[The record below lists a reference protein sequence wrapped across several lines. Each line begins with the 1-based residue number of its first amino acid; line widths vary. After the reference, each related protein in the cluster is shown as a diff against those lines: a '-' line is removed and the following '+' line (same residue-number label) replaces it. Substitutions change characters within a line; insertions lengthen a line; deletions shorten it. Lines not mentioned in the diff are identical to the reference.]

1 MDHKNA
7 EDQFRVKLADRLGI
21 SYDELEEYGEDVEAN
36 HEEKG
41 SGDYGYF
48 IQFSEST
55 SQEILD
61 KIDRI
66 DRKRTVYFDLE
77 ELDGID

>member
-1 MDHKNA
+1 MVDP
-7 EDQFRVKLADRLGI
+7 EDKFRVKLAAWLGI
-21 SYDELEEYGEDVEAN
+21 TFDELEEYGEDVEAN

-41 SGDYGYF
+41 SGDHAYF

-55 SQEILD
+55 PDEILD
-61 KIDRI
+61 KIDRV

-77 ELDGID
+77 ELDEIV

>member
-1 MDHKNA
+1 M
-7 EDQFRVKLADRLGI
+7 EDPEDKFRVKLAAWLGI
-21 SYDELEEYGEDVEAN
+21 TFDELEEYGEDVEAN

-55 SQEILD
+55 SKEILD

-66 DRKRTVYFDLE
+66 DIKRTVYFDLE
-77 ELDGID
+77 ELDELE

>member
-1 MDHKNA
+1 M
-7 EDQFRVKLADRLGI
+7 EDPEDKFRVKLAAWLGI
-21 SYDELEEYGEDVEAN
+21 TFDELEEYGEDVEAN